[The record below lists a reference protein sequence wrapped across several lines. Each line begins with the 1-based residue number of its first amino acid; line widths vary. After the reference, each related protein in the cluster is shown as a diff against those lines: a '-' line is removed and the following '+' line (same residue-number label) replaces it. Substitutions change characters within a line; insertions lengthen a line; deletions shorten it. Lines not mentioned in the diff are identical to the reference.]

1 MSSSYETRR
10 SELTR
15 YFDRT
20 AAQAWARLTSDAP
33 VSRIRET
40 VRAGRDQMRAHLLSW
55 LPADLSGHTLY
66 DAGCG
71 PGALAIEAA
80 RRGAQVV
87 AVDVSPTLIEL
98 AAERV
103 PEELAGRI
111 EFGVGDMLSAVNGP
125 FDYVVAMDS
134 LIHYEA
140 QDKIDAIAALAG
152 LARHSVCLTFA
163 PKTPAL
169 TAMHMVG
176 RMFPKGEHRAP
187 AIEPVAEKALHAGID
202 SCASLSAWQAGRTT
216 RVSVGFY
223 VSQGLELNHK

>member
-1 MSSSYETRR
+1 MSSSYDTRR
-10 SELTR
+10 MEITR

-20 AAQAWARLTSDAP
+20 AVEAWARLTSDAP

-40 VRAGRDQMRAHLLSW
+40 VRAGRDQMRAQLLSW
-55 LPADLSGHTLY
+55 LPDDLSGRTLY

-103 PEELAGRI
+103 PAELSGKI
-111 EFGVGDMLSAVNGP
+111 DFGVGDMLTAVSGP

-134 LIHYEA
+134 LIHYGSE
-140 QDKIDAIAALAG
+140 DKLNAVSGLAG
-152 LARHSVCLTFA
+152 LAEEAVCMTFA

-169 TAMHMVG
+169 TAMHVVG
-176 RMFPKGEHRAP
+176 RLFPKGEHRAP
-187 AIEPVAEKALHAGID
+187 AIVPIAEKALREGIRNSAD
-202 SCASLSAWQAGRTT
+202 LGAWQTGRTG

-223 VSQGLELNHK
+223 VSQGLELTKK